1 VSTLERR
8 EIDDALIHQIVNVI
22 VACFDPQ
29 RIILFGSRARN
40 QARFDSDIDLFV
52 EMDSSLN
59 PRARSSAIYAAF
71 EDCDW
76 PMDVLVY
83 TPQEVNELRGAFGT
97 MLSIIESTGKA
108 LYAR

>member
-1 VSTLERR
+1 MITLERR

-22 VACFDPQ
+22 VARFNPQ

-40 QARFDSDIDLFV
+40 EARFESDLDLFV
-52 EMDSSLN
+52 EMDSDLN
-59 PRARSSAIYAAF
+59 PRARSSSIYAAF
-71 EDCDW
+71 DDCDW

-97 MLSIIESTGKA
+97 MLSIIESTGQV

>member
-1 VSTLERR
+1 VITLERR
-8 EIDDALIHQIVNVI
+8 EINDALITQIVDVI
-22 VACFDPQ
+22 VERFNPH

-52 EMDSSLN
+52 EMDSILN

-71 EDCDW
+71 DDCDW

-83 TPQEVNELRGAFGT
+83 TPQEVNELRGVFGT
-97 MLSIIESTGKA
+97 MLSIIESTGMV